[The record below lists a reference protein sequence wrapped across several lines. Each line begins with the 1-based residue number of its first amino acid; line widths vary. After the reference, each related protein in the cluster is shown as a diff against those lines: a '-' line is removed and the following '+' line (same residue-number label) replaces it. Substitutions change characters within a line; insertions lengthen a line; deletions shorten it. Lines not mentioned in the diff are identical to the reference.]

1 MGKKKSNKDV
11 WGWTDSFLWYFQF
24 FGVILMLISLLP
36 MVPWRRAELS
46 PSMGSRFPSARSI
59 GLFTVTNQYQ
69 QNVAWFKMK
78 SLVCRRAQEIMRP
91 NPVSMAMTVGVGMM
105 SSASEGSLNTGG
117 AMLGCSSWENCK
129 AHVTSRCST
138 YTSIAAVGIGSFILI
153 LFGMISAIMSIV
165 FLHTERRLQKVKQ
178 KKKEAAQWNTAL
190 ASIFACLLPL
200 FGVVVWVFST
210 QELFKGL
217 KTTGYYPYPG
227 ANVGMYLS
235 LVAVVFFAIS
245 MILGIRRQDIYK
257 SVEDD
262 DDEDEYTQ
270 SPQQPF
276 NATVNMQP
284 GMGGP
289 QYGMG
294 AAPPGMQPGMQQG
307 MMQQGMAQPGMPP
320 GMSMPPPPMMAR

>member
-1 MGKKKSNKDV
+1 M
-11 WGWTDSFLWYFQF
+11 
-24 FGVILMLISLLP
+24 
-36 MVPWRRAELS
+36 A
-46 PSMGSRFPSARSI
+46 
-59 GLFTVTNQYQ
+59 
-69 QNVAWFKMK
+69 
-78 SLVCRRAQEIMRP
+78 
-91 NPVSMAMTVGVGMM
+91 MAMTVGVGMV
-105 SSASEGSLNTGG
+105 SSATDGKLNTGG
-117 AMLGCSSWENCK
+117 AFLGCGSWENCK

-138 YTSIAAVGIGSFILI
+138 YTSVAAVGIGSFILI
-153 LFGMISAIMSIV
+153 LFGMISAAMSIV
-165 FLHTERRLQKVKQ
+165 FLHTERKLKNVKQ

-200 FGVVVWVFST
+200 LGVVVWVFTT

-227 ANVGMYLS
+227 AFVGMYLS

-245 MILGIRRQDIYK
+245 MILGIRRQDMYQA
-257 SVEDD
+257 SGD

-284 GMGGP
+284 GMQPPGMGGP
-289 QYGMG
+289 MYGMG

-307 MMQQGMAQPGMPP
+307 MMQQGMMQPGMPP

>member
-165 FLHTERRLQKVKQ
+165 FLHT
-178 KKKEAAQWNTAL
+178 
-190 ASIFACLLPL
+190 
-200 FGVVVWVFST
+200 
-210 QELFKGL
+210 
-217 KTTGYYPYPG
+217 
-227 ANVGMYLS
+227 
-235 LVAVVFFAIS
+235 
-245 MILGIRRQDIYK
+245 
-257 SVEDD
+257 
-262 DDEDEYTQ
+262 
-270 SPQQPF
+270 
-276 NATVNMQP
+276 
-284 GMGGP
+284 
-289 QYGMG
+289 
-294 AAPPGMQPGMQQG
+294 
-307 MMQQGMAQPGMPP
+307 
-320 GMSMPPPPMMAR
+320 